1 MESEEPTQPESI
13 KFEEA
18 LSKLETLV
26 ARMEAEPLS
35 LDDLVNQYEE
45 GQRLARVC
53 QARLEVAETRIR
65 ELAENAG
72 EESKQP

>member
-1 MESEEPTQPESI
+1 MLPESI

-26 ARMEAEPLS
+26 ARMEAEPMS
-35 LDDLVNQYEE
+35 LDDLVKQYEE

-65 ELAENAG
+65 ELTETAG
-72 EESKQP
+72 AESKQA